1 MIFMSGHRKS
11 LYFPGLGV
19 RFENGVYE
27 TSDVDLARKL
37 SKVCELT
44 YDANEFE
51 NLVNPKV
58 VKNPKEAKKE
68 GVSTNGNRKIGT
80 SKRK

>member
-37 SKVCELT
+37 SKMCELT
-44 YDANEFE
+44 YDGKELE
-51 NLVNPKV
+51 SLVNP
-58 VKNPKEAKKE
+58 PIPEKKE
-68 GVSTNGNRKIGT
+68 VPKNGSRKAST